1 MTTTEVRPLADVLA
15 LHPLLPMAWRAG
27 WTAGRFLRDERPT
40 SLTVDTKSSP
50 SDAVT
55 VMDRT
60 AEALISG
67 DLLGARPDDGLLGE
81 EGGERL
87 GTSGVRWVVDP
98 LDGTVNYLFRLPMW
112 GVSIAAEETGV
123 VSVGVVVTPEFD
135 EAFIGVRGKG
145 AWHVTGSQARRL
157 QVSECADLS
166 AALVTTGF
174 GYDSA
179 MRRAQSGVVTELIT
193 GIRDVR
199 RLGAAVVDF
208 CWLALGRVDAYYEFG
223 LNAWDYAAGALIAQE
238 AGAVV
243 TGLHDDD
250 FSEFILAAAPGIA
263 TGLRDRLVALRADD
277 VKGRSGS

>member
-1 MTTTEVRPLADVLA
+1 MTSNEVAPLADVLA
-15 LHPLLPMAWRAG
+15 LHPLLPIAWRAG

-50 SDAVT
+50 TDAVT

-60 AEALISG
+60 AEALISA
-67 DLLGARPDDGLLGE
+67 DLLGARPHDGLLGE

-87 GTSGVRWVVDP
+87 GTSGVRCVVDP

-112 GVSIAAEETGV
+112 GVSIAAEEHGV
-123 VSVGVVVTPEFD
+123 VTVGVVVTPEFD
-135 EAFIGVRGKG
+135 EAFVAVRGQG
-145 AWHVTGSQARRL
+145 AWHITGSVARRL
-157 QVSECADLS
+157 QVSDCSTLTS
-166 AALVTTGF
+166 ALVTTGF
-174 GYDSA
+174 GYAAD
-179 MRRAQSGVVTELIT
+179 MRHAQSAVVTDLIT

-208 CWLALGRVDAYYEFG
+208 CWLALGRFDAYYEFG
-223 LNAWDYAAGALIAQE
+223 LNAWDYAAGALIAEE

-263 TGLRDRLVALRADD
+263 SELRARLVALRADA
-277 VKGRSGS
+277 VRSGSAS

>member
-1 MTTTEVRPLADVLA
+1 MTRTEVLPLADVLT

-60 AEALISG
+60 AEALISA

-112 GVSIAAEETGV
+112 GVSIAAEESGV
-123 VSVGVVVTPEFD
+123 VTVGVVVTPEFD
-135 EAFIGVRGKG
+135 EAFIGVRGQG
-145 AWHVTGSQARRL
+145 AWHVTGSRARRL
-157 QVSECADLS
+157 QVSECDDLS

-208 CWLALGRVDAYYEFG
+208 CWLALGRVDAYYEVG

-277 VKGRSGS
+277 VRGRSGN